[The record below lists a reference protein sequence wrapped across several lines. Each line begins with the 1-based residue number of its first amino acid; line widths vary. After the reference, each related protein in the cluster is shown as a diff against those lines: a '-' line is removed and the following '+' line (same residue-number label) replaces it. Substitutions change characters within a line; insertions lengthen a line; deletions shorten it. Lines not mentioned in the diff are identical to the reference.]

1 MSPRSIRRA
10 AERKSLKDA
19 RKTVLPT
26 APIDAVEQIPS
37 ARPVSEARLAAN
49 AANAQLSTGPSTPA
63 GKAKS
68 SVNAVTTALT
78 GRTVLLPS
86 DDVAAYQQHLQ
97 NFADEFHPVGPR
109 ETELVQAIAD
119 HAWRLIRIS
128 NLEMAFFASGHEQFA
143 EQFADRG
150 AMQASFTQMHTFLHY
165 EKQIRNLQ
173 IQEARLRRNR
183 EKDTA
188 ELRRLQQ
195 ERLKKEEAAAD
206 DEPEIARG
214 ACENGFDFAFT
225 GEYAEV
231 DATQHFETSPLS
243 HSELPELS
251 SRPRIAA

>member
-1 MSPRSIRRA
+1 MSSRSIRRA

-26 APIDAVEQIPS
+26 DASEQIPS

-49 AANAQLSTGPSTPA
+49 AANARLSTGPSTPA

-86 DDVAAYQQHLQ
+86 DDGAAYRQHLQ
-97 NFADEFHPVGPR
+97 DFADEFHPVGPR
-109 ETELVQAIAD
+109 EAELVQAIAD

-150 AMQASFTQMHTFLHY
+150 DMQASFTQMHTFLHY
-165 EKQIRNLQ
+165 EKQLRNLQ

-195 ERLKKEEAAAD
+195 DRLEKEQATAD
-206 DEPEIARG
+206 AESETARA

-225 GEYAEV
+225 TEYAEV
-231 DATQHFETSPLS
+231 DAIQHFEPSPLS
-243 HSELPELS
+243 NSELPELA